1 MSMAQQRARMRSGRA
16 RAGARRRGRGPGST
30 GIGGQLVSAGRRA
43 FGGRAGLR
51 GRARRRGITGTELR
65 GFNRVSRLLG
75 KFGMVPRRL
84 RGARLVRAKR

>member
-1 MSMAQQRARMRSGRA
+1 MSMAQQRARMRAGRG

-43 FGGRAGLR
+43 LGGRAALR
-51 GRARRRGITGTELR
+51 GRGRRRGITGTELR

-75 KFGMVPRRL
+75 KFGMVPRKL
-84 RGARLVRAKR
+84 RGARPIRRGR